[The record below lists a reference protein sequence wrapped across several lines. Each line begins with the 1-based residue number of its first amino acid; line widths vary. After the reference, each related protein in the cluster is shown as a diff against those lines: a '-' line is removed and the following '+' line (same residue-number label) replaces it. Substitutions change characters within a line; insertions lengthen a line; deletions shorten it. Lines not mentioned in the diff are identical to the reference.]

1 MKAKKSTK
9 RLNKAKKLEA
19 TKPLNKVSVS
29 DISITKVV
37 DKATPTM

>member
-1 MKAKKSTK
+1 
-9 RLNKAKKLEA
+9 LEA